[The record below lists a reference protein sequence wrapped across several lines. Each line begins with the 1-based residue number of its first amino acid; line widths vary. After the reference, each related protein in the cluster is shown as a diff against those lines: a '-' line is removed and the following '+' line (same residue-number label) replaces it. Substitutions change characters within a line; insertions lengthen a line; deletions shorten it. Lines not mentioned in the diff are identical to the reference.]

1 MSTSSWGAVPV
12 QDFNEAW
19 WDGSI
24 EEIELSLMK
33 KYQIPKDVSA
43 FVLSNIQI
51 KTEKNITGYS
61 K

>member
-1 MSTSSWGAVPV
+1 
-12 QDFNEAW
+12 
-19 WDGSI
+19 
-24 EEIELSLMK
+24 MK

-43 FVLSNIQI
+43 FVLSNVQI

>member
-1 MSTSSWGAVPV
+1 VPV
-12 QDFNEAW
+12 QNFSEPW

-24 EEIELSLMK
+24 EEIELSLMD

-43 FVLSNIQI
+43 FVLSNVQI
-51 KTEKNITGYS
+51 KAEQNITGYI